1 MHRRFALLGAGS
13 AALLA
18 WTGGLARAQA
28 QQRPWPERPVRL
40 VIPFPPGG
48 TLDTVARILSPRL
61 TERLGQPVVVE
72 SKPGAGGLVGTAD
85 VARAVPDGYT
95 VLMVFDTHAVN
106 HHLYRNIA
114 FDTFKA
120 FAPISLLTTT
130 PMTLV
135 ASNKLGVKSVAEL
148 VARAKAQPRAVSM
161 GHAGPGSS
169 NQLSALKFSQAAGVV
184 FIEAAYKG
192 AGPLLTDV
200 MGGHVDVAFIALP
213 VVIGAIK
220 SGHIT
225 GLGVASAAR
234 MPQMP
239 QLPALAESFAGFDSM
254 SWIGMVAPAGVPRPV
269 LDRLHQE
276 VVAVLQEPSVRAQLG
291 ERGFSVEGSTPAALA
306 AWIQGESDRLGAL
319 IARNGISAGS

>member
-1 MHRRFALLGAGS
+1 MHRRLAALGAGS

-18 WTGGLARAQA
+18 WTGELARVHAQR
-28 QQRPWPERPVRL
+28 QWPERPVRL
-40 VIPFPPGG
+40 VVPFPPGG
-48 TLDTVARILSPRL
+48 TLDTVARIISPRL
-61 TERLGQPVVVE
+61 SERLGQPVVVE
-72 SKPGAGGLVGTAD
+72 SKAGAGGLVGTTE
-85 VARAVPDGYT
+85 VARAAPDGYT

-106 HHLYRNIA
+106 HHLYRNIG

-148 VARAKAQPRAVSM
+148 VARAKANPRAVSM
-161 GHAGPGSS
+161 GNAGIGSS
-169 NQLSALKFSQAAGVV
+169 NHLSSLKFGQAAGVA
-184 FIEAAYKG
+184 FNDIAYKG
-192 AGPLLTDV
+192 AGPLLADV
-200 MGGHVDVAFIALP
+200 LGGHVDAAFIALP
-213 VVIGAIK
+213 VVIGAIR

-234 MPQMP
+234 MPQVP
-239 QLPALAESFAGFDSM
+239 QLPALAESFLNFEST

-269 LDRLHQE
+269 LDRLHAE
-276 VVAVLQEPSVRAQLG
+276 ITAVLQEPVVRTQLG

-306 AWIQGESDRLGAL
+306 AWMQGESDRLGPL
-319 IARNGISAGS
+319 IAKNKLSPVN